1 MLLEG
6 RAHSFDLLPKSAN
19 RGSPGALL
27 WLKGEKEKEEE
38 RWTEEGTNTR
48 GTGVHQQRTRNT
60 ISDLPL
66 IIITLTFLL
75 LPTSC

>member
-38 RWTEEGTNTR
+38 RWTEEGTNYKR
-48 GTGVHQQRTRNT
+48 HRCASAKDKKYY
-60 ISDLPL
+60 I
-66 IIITLTFLL
+66 
-75 LPTSC
+75 